1 MADQNNP
8 NVSVPASKKPTRILS
23 FPADNSIHDY
33 SMTIHLQTYSRGN
46 PREPPI
52 LLQGDNI
59 TLPLPMSG
67 IEDNTNLQYDEVPL
81 GLVGGILGTLSS
93 TDSSASKFK
102 AGALAG
108 ARFYAKSTAGA
119 LGDLAG
125 SVLGK
130 AGLNSM
136 AEAAADVGNAAGAAI
151 DQAGGLASNP
161 NLSLSF
167 QGVKL
172 REHNF
177 SWRFIAKSDAE
188 SATLTDIVQTLK
200 RNALP
205 RKIYGASLTLAYPSI
220 AFLQFKPAGLIPI
233 SKFGCFLENINIRY
247 DGEGHPAFFR
257 KTNSPVIIDISMTFK
272 ERAIL
277 TSEDYG
283 GTSDFTVFDDLS
295 KGIQQTITGGAKKLG
310 INKEA

>member
-1 MADQNNP
+1 MADPNNP
-8 NVSVPASKKPTRILS
+8 NACVADSRAFARVLS
-23 FPADNSIHDY
+23 FPADDSIHDY

-46 PREPPI
+46 PREPPK
-52 LLQGDNI
+52 LFPGDNI

-93 TDSSASKFK
+93 TDSGASKVK
-102 AGALAG
+102 AGVLAG
-108 ARFYAKSTAGA
+108 ERFYAKSTAGA

-125 SVLGK
+125 NVLSQ
-130 AGLNSM
+130 AGLNTM
-136 AEAAADVGNAAGAAI
+136 AQAATDIGNAAGAAI
-151 DQAGGLASNP
+151 DQASGLASNP

-205 RKIYGASLTLAYPSI
+205 RKVYGASLTLAYPSI
-220 AFLQFKPAGLIPI
+220 AFLEFKPAGLIPI

-257 KTNSPVIIDISMTFK
+257 KTNNPVIIDISMTFK

-283 GTSDFTVFDDLS
+283 GSSDYTFFGDLS
-295 KGIQQTITGGAKKLG
+295 QGIQQKWNDGIKELG
-310 INKEA
+310 IKKE